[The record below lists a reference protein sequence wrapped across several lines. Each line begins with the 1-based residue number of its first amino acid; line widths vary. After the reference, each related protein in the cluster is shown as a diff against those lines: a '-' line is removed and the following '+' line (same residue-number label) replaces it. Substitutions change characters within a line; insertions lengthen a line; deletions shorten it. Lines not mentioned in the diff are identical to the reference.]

1 MQYSHALSLLGGV
14 VGAGIGASDEVSVPA
29 ADAAGNPL
37 SQDEKDRRSLAQR
50 AGKAAFLGFLGSKAG
65 RGVGNIVDVLT
76 KWFAVRDL
84 TARLK
89 EYPEMT
95 RAHLRRLIRY
105 APKDLPIYLQTK
117 GSLDNAFYTDSD
129 TLPLDGSW
137 TDARTGKAVKGIPQ
151 GRGVYIGKDFKYAPI
166 LAHELGHASSMER
179 HGGGTGV
186 STSFYTGLGSVGLLV
201 AAGLSFSKW
210 RRGGGKGWLYGA
222 AGLSAAGLGAGIV
235 SDAFRTR
242 EERRASDTAAAYL
255 LKLKGLSQAQREQ
268 GLDLLSRAYRTYSPL
283 QLGPAYRPDA
293 SRALL

>member
-1 MQYSHALSLLGGV
+1 MQYSHALALLGGA

-137 TDARTGKAVKGIPQ
+137 TDARTGKALKEIPQ
-151 GRGVYIGKDFKYAPI
+151 GRGVYVGKNFRYAPI
-166 LAHELGHASSMER
+166 LAHELGHASSIER
-179 HGGGTGV
+179 HGGDTGTSIGAY
-186 STSFYTGLGSVGLLV
+186 SGLASIGLLL
-201 AAGLSFSKW
+201 AGGLATRKW
-210 RRGGGKGWLYGA
+210 NSTKNVNWLYGA
-222 AGLSAAGLGAGIV
+222 LGMGAAGLGAGIL
-235 SDAFRTR
+235 SDVLRTR

-255 LKLKGLSQAQREQ
+255 QRLKGISKAQRAQ

-293 SRALL
+293 NRALL